1 MQHADKQLE
10 LLWKE
15 SSEAARQ
22 LQRIADEQAYRAEQF
37 VTSGV
42 NNPEREQE
50 LAREHAKAIERV
62 LQIGQQL
69 EQAAIDAGILPP
81 KKVL

>member
-1 MQHADKQLE
+1 MMHPDKRLE

-15 SSEAARQ
+15 SGEAARQ
-22 LQRIADEQAYRAEQF
+22 LQRIADEQASRAEQF
-37 VTSGV
+37 IKSGV

-50 LAREHAKAIERV
+50 LAKEHVKAIERV

-69 EQAAIDAGILPP
+69 EQAAIDAGVLPP
-81 KKVL
+81 KKI